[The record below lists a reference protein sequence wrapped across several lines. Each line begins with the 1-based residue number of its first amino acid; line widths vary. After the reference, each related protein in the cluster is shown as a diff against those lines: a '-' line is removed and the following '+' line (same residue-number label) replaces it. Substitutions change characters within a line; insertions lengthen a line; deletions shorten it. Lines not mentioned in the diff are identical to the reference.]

1 MPSLTPQLLS
11 GTRSLQPK
19 TSLTDRPGALVPPL
33 TTISE
38 EGDDIDIPSESEKK
52 KSAAARRRMV
62 YAERDRVREMDPG
75 MLDFTNAGA
84 DVPDLDDDGVDVSVS
99 RSRQHALNI
108 IKARNS
114 VPAEG
119 MWRSLA

>member
-1 MPSLTPQLLS
+1 MPSLVPQKLS
-11 GTRSLQPK
+11 GTASLQPK
-19 TSLTDRPGALVPPL
+19 TSLADRPGVLVPPL

-38 EGDDIDIPSESEKK
+38 EGDGDDDKQ
-52 KSAAARRRMV
+52 KSAAARRREI
-62 YAERDRVREMDPG
+62 YAERNRIREMDPG
-75 MLDFTNAGA
+75 MLDFA
-84 DVPDLDDDGVDVSVS
+84 DGSADETSTSDTDDEPSS

-119 MWRSLA
+119 LWRSLA

>member
-11 GTRSLQPK
+11 GTKSLQPK

-38 EGDDIDIPSESEKK
+38 EREDYDASTEGQKK
-52 KSAAARRRMV
+52 QSAAARRRMV
-62 YAERDRVREMDPG
+62 YAERDRVRDMDPG
-75 MLDFTNAGA
+75 MLDFTEAVA
-84 DVPDLDDDGVDVSVS
+84 DVVEEEEDVSTS

-119 MWRSLA
+119 LWRSMA